1 MKKKRILVLL
11 CTVLI
16 IFQTISL
23 YSQSNEDVLGLLL
36 AKSESPVYTTW
47 APHGNYFASV
57 WNNSLIFW
65 NGETL
70 SVQSAV
76 TGHESNIQRVK
87 FSNNGRYFFTI
98 AEDNAVV
105 VREAGSCVLQA
116 TFQGSDVI
124 EDADFSF
131 DGYSLAI
138 PLDGKNL
145 SFYLRLI
152 LTQRNLL
159 TIMVGHEKPIYS
171 VDMHNEKR
179 ILLTAGSDNNL
190 FLWEPLDGI
199 LLEKVEIFSDNK
211 VPCIF
216 NPAGT
221 HYLKP
226 VSENMVSLIPVDS
239 EKDSLIMINEK
250 DIPINAACFSSDGK
264 YLAMPLKTGIIRLYD
279 SNTGMKIKDFSLK
292 SEEVNPGNVVSLA
305 ISPNGKYLTAGTD
318 NGCLFIW
325 KIDGTAIEK
334 PGKLIKSLDIAS
346 LAIKEKSVEAI
357 SIVDKNFQGKPHFQ
371 ESILENL
378 VSQDNN
384 TESIKGKTFETK
396 EAKDNIK
403 KRREIKS
410 KDSSSIEDE
419 SSQEYSGIIPGVV
432 RQTDVFD
439 PYGNTD
445 TVEVEDW
452 EPETE
457 LESETESENKT
468 NNSEVD
474 AQGLEKDLSMQSG
487 GRVKEKDEKIPVP
500 KGKGS
505 RSAGSYKELVPLNYI
520 SFGGGW
526 STISDEKYIG
536 SADAFFRYDNMCFYP
551 IYWGLNFIGGV
562 GLPSKDFPYD
572 YKFPDGK
579 TNAPHLISLKPQFVL
594 GFTFYMP
601 KSKCRFF
608 AEVFGGAGFH
618 CMWNM
623 SFSQS
628 VNSDMFYDWNCGF
641 AIGAEIKHVF
651 LRTSFGYDSLVG
663 PVFDCS
669 CGASFNF
676 GKTARSSRLIYGD

>member
-1 MKKKRILVLL
+1 MKRKRVLVFFYTILIV
-11 CTVLI
+11 
-16 IFQTISL
+16 FQTISL
-23 YSQSNEDVLGLLL
+23 YSQSNEEVLGLLL

-65 NGETL
+65 NGENL

-76 TGHESNIQRVK
+76 TGHKSNIQRVK

-179 ILLTAGSDNNL
+179 MLLTAGTDNNL
-190 FLWEPLDGI
+190 FIWEPLDGV

-226 VSENMVSLIPVDS
+226 ISENMVSLIPVDS
-239 EKDSLIMINEK
+239 ENDSLIMINEK

-292 SEEVNPGNVVSLA
+292 SEEVNPGNVVSVS
-305 ISPNGKYLTAGTD
+305 ISPNGNYLTCGTD
-318 NGCLFIW
+318 NGCLYIW

-346 LAIKEKSVEAI
+346 LAIKEKTVEAI
-357 SIVDKNFQGKPHFQ
+357 SIVDENFQGTPHFQ
-371 ESILENL
+371 ESILENI
-378 VSQDNN
+378 VPQEKKSIGKRVKNVKSMEGEKASEK
-384 TESIKGKTFETK
+384 TEEKN
-396 EAKDNIK
+396 EAY
-403 KRREIKS
+403 S
-410 KDSSSIEDE
+410 ED
-419 SSQEYSGIIPGVV
+419 YSGIIPGVV

-439 PYGNTD
+439 PYGNSD

-457 LESETESENKT
+457 LQGEPDT
-468 NNSEVD
+468 
-474 AQGLEKDLSMQSG
+474 QGLDTDVQENEKDLSMQSG
-487 GRVKEKDEKIPVP
+487 GRVKEKNEKIPVA
-500 KGKGS
+500 KSKKSG
-505 RSAGSYKELVPLNYI
+505 SAGSYKELVPLNYI

-526 STISDEKYIG
+526 STINDEKYIG
-536 SADAFFRYDNMCFYP
+536 SVDVFFRYDNMCFYP

-562 GLPSKDFPYD
+562 GLPSKDFPYE

-579 TNAPHLISLKPQFVL
+579 SKAPHLISMKPQFVL

-623 SFSQS
+623 NFSQS